1 MISTISRR
9 GFLTT
14 TGAAALSIVGFIA
27 VFHAATASPE
37 NETPKMALG
46 DREPK

>member
-1 MISTISRR
+1 MLLQNRNAF
-9 GFLTT
+9 GHAFLKD
-14 TGAAALSIVGFIA
+14 IA
-27 VFHAATASPE
+27 GNAGDKPLQPTAATASPE